1 MTQSECALCHARWLL
16 LSDKLPAS
24 WFTRAKGFALAFMRH
39 SDGRQ
44 PLLTDVRHAS
54 TGQRGWKGG
63 GGCSLGVEPLSSIVQ
78 PTVLSPSSTKKKTYS
93 LLTELLG
100 QQVGKLTG

>member
-1 MTQSECALCHARWLL
+1 MTQSGCALCHARWLL

-24 WFTRAKGFALAFMRH
+24 WFTRAKGCALAFMRH

-78 PTVLSPSSTKKKTYS
+78 PTALSPSSTKKKTYS

-100 QQVGKLTG
+100 Q

>member
-1 MTQSECALCHARWLL
+1 MTQSECALGHARWLL

-24 WFTRAKGFALAFMRH
+24 WFTRAKRFALALMRH
-39 SDGRQ
+39 SEGRK

-63 GGCSLGVEPLSSIVQ
+63 GGCSLGVELLSSIVQ
-78 PTVLSPSSTKKKTYS
+78 PTALSPSSTKKKTYS
-93 LLTELLG
+93 LLTEFLG